1 MKEILFAFS
10 STAFLMI
17 ASIVTVK
24 AQDSTMKAEVMPAAV
39 QQDIVDIAG
48 GSPEHTML
56 VKAITDANLTKVFKM
71 NGPYT
76 VFAPTNAAF
85 EKIPESDRTKLMK
98 NKGEL
103 AKTIKYHV
111 VGGNWNSTTMM
122 AAIKHGNGVV
132 ELPTLAGSK
141 LKATVEE
148 GKVKL
153 TDENGNALY
162 VTNAD
167 IMASNGVI
175 HIVDAVAMPMQQ
187 VTAAKK

>member
-1 MKEILFAFS
+1 MKKILFAFS
-10 STAFLMI
+10 STVFLMI

-24 AQDSTMKAEVMPAAV
+24 GQDSIMKSEVMPVAV

-48 GSPEHTML
+48 ASPEHTML
-56 VKAITDANLTKVFKM
+56 VKAITDANLVKVFKM

-85 EKIPESDRTKLMK
+85 DKIPATDRTKLMK

-103 AKTIKYHV
+103 AKILKYHV
-111 VGGNWNSTTMM
+111 VGGNWNSTTLM
-122 AAIKHGNGVV
+122 AAIKQGNGVV

-141 LKATVEE
+141 LRATVED

-153 TDENGNALY
+153 TDENDNSLY

-167 IMASNGVI
+167 IMARNGVI

>member
-1 MKEILFAFS
+1 MKKILFAFS

-24 AQDSTMKAEVMPAAV
+24 GQDSIMKSEVMPAAV
-39 QQDIVDIAG
+39 MQDIVDIAG
-48 GSPEHTML
+48 ASPEHTTL
-56 VKAITDANLTKVFKM
+56 VKAITDANLVKVFKM

-85 EKIPESDRTKLMK
+85 DKIPATDRTKLMK

-103 AKTIKYHV
+103 AKTLKYHV
-111 VGGNWNSTTMM
+111 VGGNWNSTTLM
-122 AAIKHGNGVV
+122 AAIKQGNGVV

-141 LKATVEE
+141 LRATVED

-153 TDENGNALY
+153 TDENGNSLY

-167 IMASNGVI
+167 IMARNGVI

>member
-1 MKEILFAFS
+1 MKKILFAFS

-24 AQDSTMKAEVMPAAV
+24 GQDSVMKSEVMPVAV
-39 QQDIVDIAG
+39 QQDIVEIAG
-48 GSPEHTML
+48 ASPEHTML
-56 VKAITDANLTKVFKM
+56 VKAITDANLVKVFKM

-85 EKIPESDRTKLMK
+85 EKIPETDRAKLMK
-98 NKGEL
+98 NKAEL
-103 AKTIKYHV
+103 SKTLKYHV
-111 VGGNWNSTTMM
+111 VGGNWNSTTLM
-122 AAIKHGNGVV
+122 AAIKHGNGMV

-141 LKATVEE
+141 LRATVEE

>member
-1 MKEILFAFS
+1 MKKILFAFS

-24 AQDSTMKAEVMPAAV
+24 GQDSSLKAEIMPVAV

-56 VKAITDANLTKVFKM
+56 VKAITDADLVKVFKM

-85 EKIPESDRTKLMK
+85 DKIPAADRTKLMK
-98 NKGEL
+98 NKAGL
-103 AKTIKYHV
+103 AKVLKYHV
-111 VGGNWNSTTMM
+111 VGGNWNSVTLM
-122 AAIKHGNGVV
+122 AAIKQGNGVV
-132 ELPTLAGSK
+132 ELPTLAGNK
-141 LKATVEE
+141 LKATIED

-153 TDENGNALY
+153 TDEGGNACF